1 MGVASAYALTELI
14 CSRRRE
20 IGVEPSEH
28 NLELANVKSF
38 ARGRALAASDLMQ
51 TYRKINTVG
60 RAFAGFFD
68 RFDVWLTP
76 TMSDVAPPL
85 GYLDFSSPDVDL
97 LISRFAELYQFNSV
111 YNISGLPAITLPLH
125 SSTDGM
131 PIGMMFG
138 AGFGKEATLFRLSS
152 QLERAHPWRTRH
164 PRLSC

>member
-1 MGVASAYALTELI
+1 VTSPPGRLRIAFTQNRTDGKPFSAEVLSALNSTANLLESLGHAVEEQSPTYDRSLVGEIMGVASAYALTELI

-76 TMSDVAPPL
+76 TMSDVAPVCTEN
-85 GYLDFSSPDVDL
+85 YVWT
-97 LISRFAELYQFNSV
+97 A
-111 YNISGLPAITLPLH
+111 PAV
-125 SSTDGM
+125 
-131 PIGMMFG
+131 
-138 AGFGKEATLFRLSS
+138 
-152 QLERAHPWRTRH
+152 QERN
-164 PRLSC
+164 

>member
-1 MGVASAYALTELI
+1 MTSPPGRLRIAFHANRTERETFLSGSIVRAKFDRELTQVARACSREEQSPTYDRSLVGEIMGVASAYPLTELI

-76 TMSDVAPPL
+76 TMSDVAP
-85 GYLDFSSPDVDL
+85 VCT
-97 LISRFAELYQFNSV
+97 EN
-111 YNISGLPAITLPLH
+111 
-125 SSTDGM
+125 
-131 PIGMMFG
+131 
-138 AGFGKEATLFRLSS
+138 
-152 QLERAHPWRTRH
+152 
-164 PRLSC
+164 

>member
-1 MGVASAYALTELI
+1 MIGLNGPARRRKPGPNPVQRRIAVRAASARSVRRAQSPEVLSALNSTASLLELFGHAVEEQSPTYDRSLVGEIMGVASAYALTELI
-14 CSRRRE
+14 SSRPQE

-76 TMSDVAPPL
+76 ASSHRETFSLVARCL
-85 GYLDFSSPDVDL
+85 
-97 LISRFAELYQFNSV
+97 
-111 YNISGLPAITLPLH
+111 
-125 SSTDGM
+125 
-131 PIGMMFG
+131 
-138 AGFGKEATLFRLSS
+138 
-152 QLERAHPWRTRH
+152 
-164 PRLSC
+164 